1 MFDISFLALTYR
13 TKFAFMMNVS
23 ICSKKNN
30 MKLSIFN
37 KFCQDIWWKLYIERY
52 IALKIYGYLSK
63 KISVNLRDLNPLFQQ
78 QMLVLLLCS
87 SRKKKY

>member
-1 MFDISFLALTYR
+1 MCPF
-13 TKFAFMMNVS
+13 VQ
-23 ICSKKNN
+23 KKNN